1 MCLGKFRLNLRKLK
15 KTTTMRKRYIVN
27 PEVEGIIDDMTAQDA
42 IKVIGGDGEPDLTV
56 QTACT
61 NNTPP
66 PPPPTQT
73 TIQNTQTNCF
83 LNIWTKTF

>member
-1 MCLGKFRLNLRKLK
+1 
-15 KTTTMRKRYIVN
+15 MRKRYIVN

-66 PPPPTQT
+66 PSSS
-73 TIQNTQTNCF
+73 NTNNNSEHPNELFPQH
-83 LNIWTKTF
+83 LD